1 MIQFQLIQE
10 MIQPRDTTFGQFPE
24 RDFLVCTDSRKV
36 QTDSAFICL
45 KGERFDAFQFAPEII
60 HKGCQLIVFEKQ
72 ADSLK
77 HAANLSKEHPK
88 VFFLAVEST
97 LDFLQALAIK
107 RREQW
112 FSQNKKREI
121 IGLTGSN
128 GKTTTKEMLRL
139 LLTNLMGSKLACTKG
154 NFNNHIGVPLTLL
167 ELEDHHEVIIVE
179 MGTNHHGEIARL
191 CEIAAP
197 TSGLITNIG
206 TSHIEFLKSQQGI
219 YKEKKAL
226 YDSIA
231 HNPAG
236 RIFVANLDDEFLKNL
251 AGQDRVISC
260 GEKSESFQMLS
271 DHDQLVVSIAGEQQ
285 LIKAPGVYGKHNY
298 QDLGLALCLSLAL
311 YPEKK
316 EELFDVAKRLDL
328 PENNRSVWKQGSSCI
343 VFLDAY
349 NASPQS
355 MRASLEAFVSKLHSL
370 SIELHEVLFI
380 LGDMNELGDLSPEFH
395 REIGA
400 FLGSIGAVNAAF
412 VGRFAQDYQ
421 VGFGG
426 SAQVFSHKDLARESL
441 SSQSHKYKACFL
453 KASRS
458 LQLESMTDI
467 FLR

>member
-1 MIQFQLIQE
+1 MIQSQLIKE
-10 MIQPRDTTFGQFPE
+10 MIKPQDVQLGQLQNRD
-24 RDFLVCTDSRKV
+24 LKVCTDSRKA
-36 QTDSAFICL
+36 QADSAFICL
-45 KGERFDAFQFAPEII
+45 KGEKFDAFQFALEVI
-60 HKGCQLIVFEKQ
+60 KNGCQLIVFEKQ
-72 ADSLK
+72 DESLESAT
-77 HAANLSKEHPK
+77 HLSKEHPE

-97 LDFLQALAIK
+97 LDFLQDLAIK
-107 RREQW
+107 RRQQW
-112 FSQNKKREI
+112 FSQDKKREI

-128 GKTTTKEMLRL
+128 GKTTTKEMLWF
-139 LLTNLMGSKLACTKG
+139 LLTSFMGNKLACTQG

-167 ELEDHHEVIIVE
+167 ELEDHHETIIVE

-206 TSHIEFLKSQQGI
+206 TSHIEFLKTQQGI

-231 HNPAG
+231 SNPSG
-236 RIFVANLDDEFLKNL
+236 RVFVANLDDEFLKNL
-251 AGQDRVISC
+251 AGQERVISC
-260 GEKSESFQMLS
+260 GEKSENFQMLT
-271 DHDQLVVSIAGEQQ
+271 DHDHLVFAIAGEQQ
-285 LIKAPGVYGKHNY
+285 FIKTPGVYGKHNY

-316 EELFDVAKRLDL
+316 EELFDVAKRLEL
-328 PENNRSVWKQGSSCI
+328 PENNRSVWKHGDGCT

-355 MRASLEAFVSKLHSL
+355 MRASLESFVSKLQSL
-370 SIELHEVLFI
+370 SVELSEVLFI

-400 FLGSIGAVNAAF
+400 FLGSIGAVHAVF

-426 SAQVFSHKDLARESL
+426 SAQIFANKDLAKESL
-441 SSQSHKYKACFL
+441 SNHSHRYKACFL

>member
-1 MIQFQLIQE
+1 MIKSQLVQE
-10 MIQPRDTTFGQFPE
+10 MIKTQDVVYGQWQDRDL
-24 RDFLVCTDSRKV
+24 RVCTDSRKA
-36 QTDSAFICL
+36 QADSAFICL
-45 KGERFDAFQFAPEII
+45 RGEKFDAFQFAPEII
-60 HKGCQLIVFEKQ
+60 KKGCQLIVFERRADNLEQ
-72 ADSLK
+72 ASL
-77 HAANLSKEHPK
+77 LSKEHSS

-97 LDFLQALAIK
+97 LDFLQALAIR

-112 FSQNKKREI
+112 FSQDKKREI

-139 LLTNLMGSKLACTKG
+139 LLLNFMGEKLSCTQG

-167 ELEDHHEVIIVE
+167 ELEDHHETIIVE

-206 TSHIEFLKSQQGI
+206 TSHIEFLKTQQGI

-231 HNPAG
+231 ENPSG

-260 GEKSESFQMLS
+260 GEKAENFQMLT
-271 DHDQLVVSIAGEQQ
+271 DHDHLVFSISGEKWM
-285 LIKAPGVYGKHNY
+285 IKNPGVYGKHNY
-298 QDLGLALCLSLAL
+298 QDLGLAICLSLAL

-316 EELFDVAKRLDL
+316 QELFEMAQKLEL
-328 PENNRSVWKQGSSCI
+328 PENNRSVWKKGRDCSL
-343 VFLDAY
+343 FLDAY

-355 MRASLEAFVSKLHSL
+355 MRASLESFVTKVQSL
-370 SIELHEVLFI
+370 SIELDDVLFV

-395 REIGA
+395 REVGA
-400 FLGSIGAVNAAF
+400 FLGSIGAEHAVF
-412 VGRFAQDYQ
+412 VGRFAQHYQ
-421 VGFGG
+421 EGFGG
-426 SAQVFSHKDLARESL
+426 AGQIFANKDLAKDAL
-441 SSQSHKYKACFL
+441 STQPKKYKAYFL

-467 FLR
+467 FLK